1 MASVLAINPDGMVL
15 MPVIVSRDTVVE
27 VAGEGSLRHH
37 GAEDGDGS
45 AGELHCAIVLW
56 NWLEDEVVE
65 GFMDSL
71 MLKFCVDLNVV
82 DGEELI
88 LIEVQ
93 VGLYI
98 PNDFASFSTAQGL
111 KASIQISTSSEEL
124 ICLAGL
130 SEAESISD
138 SKRYYEARAS

>member
-1 MASVLAINPDGMVL
+1 VASVLAINPDGMIL
-15 MPVIVSRDTVVE
+15 MPVIISRDTVVE

-98 PNDFASFSTAQGL
+98 PNDLTYFLYCSRVKGEYTDVHIIGRAN
-111 KASIQISTSSEEL
+111 
-124 ICLAGL
+124 L
-130 SEAESISD
+130 SRRTLRS
-138 SKRYYEARAS
+138 

>member
-1 MASVLAINPDGMVL
+1 MILMA
-15 MPVIVSRDTVVE
+15 VIIGRDAVVE

-45 AGELHCAIVLW
+45 AGELHCDIVLW

-65 GFMDSL
+65 GFLESL

-98 PNDFASFSTAQGL
+98 PNDFTPFSTAQGL
-111 KASIQISTSSEEL
+111 KASIQISTPSEEL

-130 SEAESISD
+130 SEAESD